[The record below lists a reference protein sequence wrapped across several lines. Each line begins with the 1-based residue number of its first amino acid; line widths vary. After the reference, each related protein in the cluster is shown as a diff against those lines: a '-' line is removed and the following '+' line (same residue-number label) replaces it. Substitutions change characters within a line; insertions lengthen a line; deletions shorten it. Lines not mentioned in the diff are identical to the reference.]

1 LNLHEFSRGQCA
13 LSGLDYQTNFAA
25 PRKRRS
31 LRASIAVVALGAML
45 LLTACNDINP
55 YLGAAA
61 TQSST
66 ISYITPSSRPS
77 GCSGFTLDIQG
88 AGFVNDAVVS
98 WNNSP
103 RATNFES
110 SSELLATINAS
121 DLATQGPV
129 SIVVTTPALSGQQNQ
144 GNNLSN
150 FVSFT
155 IGPPPTVV
163 PGQVATCP
171 APPTFPP
178 TITALSTSSGTAAG
192 PNNNPV
198 GTTVEIAGN
207 YFGGL
212 QNNSTVTFNTTL
224 PTPTSTTATVTSWSG
239 TLVTVTLPAVPIPT
253 GATSVAATIV
263 ITVGG
268 VASQPLSPGANSF
281 TVLPAPST
289 SSATILKSLSAVGTG
304 NTIWSFSSTANPRYA
319 ALAAPS
325 ADLSAAGTGPDK
337 IYLRDTCQGAPL
349 GCSPTTTLVSVGDDG
364 ADPNG
369 ASRSPSVSAS
379 GRFVAYV
386 SDASNL
392 VPGDANGVADI
403 FLRDTCVN
411 APTGCVPTTTRVSA
425 GPDGAESN
433 GASASPLISFDG
445 RFVAFDSAASN
456 LVSDSQV
463 NTTGTS
469 GGAFLW
475 DTCFGVPQA
484 SDCTPSLTRLSVPSV
499 APHAH

>member
-1 LNLHEFSRGQCA
+1 LNLHKFSLGQCA
-13 LSGLDYQTNFAA
+13 LSGLDYQTNVAS
-25 PRKRRS
+25 PRRWRS
-31 LRASIAVVALGAML
+31 LRAPVVAAALGAIL
-45 LLTACNDINP
+45 LLAGCNDINP
-55 YLGAAA
+55 YLGAEA

-66 ISYITPSSRPS
+66 ISYITPSSRPA
-77 GCSGFTLDIQG
+77 GCPGFTLDIQG

-103 RATNFES
+103 RTTNFES

-121 DLATQGPV
+121 DVATPGPV

-144 GNNLSN
+144 GNNFSN
-150 FVSFT
+150 IVSFT
-155 IGPPPTVV
+155 VGPVPTAP

-178 TITALSTSSGTAAG
+178 TITALSTPSGTAAG

-212 QNNSTVTFNTTL
+212 QNNSTVTFNTTAGT
-224 PTPTSTTATVTSWSG
+224 TPTSTAATVTSWSG
-239 TLVTVTLPAVPIPT
+239 TLITVTVPDVPLPT

-268 VASQPLSPGANSF
+268 VVSAPISPGANSF
-281 TVLPAPST
+281 TVLPTPST
-289 SSATILKSLSAVGTG
+289 SSSTSLKSSLAAG
-304 NTIWSFSSTANPRYA
+304 NVIWSFASTANPRFA
-319 ALAAPS
+319 AVAAPS
-325 ADLSAAGTGPDK
+325 ADLSAGVNGPDK
-337 IYLRDTCQGAPL
+337 IYLRDTCQGAQP
-349 GCSPTTTLVSVGDDG
+349 GCSPTTTLVSVGEDG

-379 GRFVAYV
+379 GRFVAFV

-411 APTGCVPTTTRVSA
+411 APTGCVPTTTRVSV

-433 GASASPLISFDG
+433 GASASPLISFEG
-445 RFVAFDSAASN
+445 RFVAFDSAATN
-456 LVSDSQV
+456 LVSDGQV
-463 NTTGTS
+463 NTTGTP

-475 DTCFGVPQA
+475 DTCVGVPG
-484 SDCTPSLTRLSVPSV
+484 CTPSLTRLSVPSV